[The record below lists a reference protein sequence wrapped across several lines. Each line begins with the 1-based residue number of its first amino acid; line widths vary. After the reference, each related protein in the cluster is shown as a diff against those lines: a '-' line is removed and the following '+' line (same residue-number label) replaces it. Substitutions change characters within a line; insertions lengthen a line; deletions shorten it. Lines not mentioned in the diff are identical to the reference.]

1 MAFQKLLI
9 QIEQEYRLKPLIVAG
24 LKEKIIANE
33 LLTSPEQQTID
44 AKTRE
49 LPEEITSKV

>member
-33 LLTSPEQQTID
+33 LLTSREQQTID

-49 LPEEITSKV
+49 LSEEITSKV